1 MPGETEDRVSAWTT
15 DTLHMYMQRQLDDMR
30 QMLDDRYRTQEAAI
44 DKAFEAQQLAMKT
57 ALEAAERAVDRAL
70 LAAEK
75 AVIKA
80 ETAADKRFEAVNEF
94 RSTLQDQQTTFITR
108 LEALAAIER
117 NTERVNDLT
126 DRMNR
131 SEGRGTGL
139 QSGWTILIGAVGLIA
154 TILTIYFL
162 FALRS

>member
-1 MPGETEDRVSAWTT
+1 MAGETEEKISAWTT
-15 DTLHMYMQRQLDDMR
+15 DTLHTYVQRQIDDLR
-30 QMLDDRYRTQEAAI
+30 TLLLERYQTQSAAI

-94 RSTLQDQQTTFITR
+94 RATLADQQATYITR
-108 LEALAAIER
+108 LEALAATDRNAER
-117 NTERVNDLT
+117 INDLT

-131 SEGRGTGL
+131 NEGKGAGL
-139 QSGWTILIGAVGLIA
+139 ASGWQILIGLIA
-154 TILTIYFL
+154 TAIAVYL
-162 FALRS
+162 ALKGH